1 MGRTCGMYGGHQKCV
16 EHRALEPSWGLRSD
30 LEVACTD
37 VAQRRV
43 KGRAVVSRVINLGV
57 L

>member
-1 MGRTCGMYGGHQKCV
+1 MGRTCGTYGGHQKRV